1 VDLAKDGDEAIDLAK
16 NYSYDLAILDVM
28 VPKKSGFEVLEILR
42 QDKKNF
48 PIIFL
53 TAKDAL
59 EDKVTGLNIGAD
71 DYLTKPYN
79 PLELIA
85 RIRVALRRKNTSIDR
100 GSNTK
105 TGLLEK
111 DLLVINTEG
120 RSVLLDSKPIKL
132 TRKEFDLLVFLVS
145 KPGKAFNRLTIME
158 SVWGYSFDSLQGTV
172 DSHVKSL
179 RKKLGKMGS
188 WIETI
193 TGIGYRWKEDDVK

>member
-1 VDLAKDGDEAIDLAK
+1 
-16 NYSYDLAILDVM
+16 
-28 VPKKSGFEVLEILR
+28 
-42 QDKKNF
+42 
-48 PIIFL
+48 
-53 TAKDAL
+53 
-59 EDKVTGLNIGAD
+59 
-71 DYLTKPYN
+71 
-79 PLELIA
+79 
-85 RIRVALRRKNTSIDR
+85 VALRRKNTSIDR